1 MNLPWVF
8 QYAGVAVLSLLA
20 VAFGGKIL
28 LEYLRFT
35 GVEDTEGFISDT
47 EDFRVSLMRQGPNVD
62 GAALL
67 LDRVDKVVADYAS
80 SSAGL
85 DSRANTI
92 LGFLG
97 AGVGVPCVCGG
108 ELPPPLHALSA
119 ARNPSAAKILPIRSS
134 ITAHPPWRADFRE
147 SLALT
152 SSGRRSPRAQP
163 SSSRLRSSSVPSAS
177 AHSSSCVVRAPATAI
192 RADIGQALDV
202 ARNLTAQIAFHL
214 DVAVDRVAQL
224 LLIFFRKV
232 LDPSVRI
239 DSSFAQDLLRGRY
252 TDAEDIGQPDFNP
265 LLAGQ
270 VDAGDTSHQPCTCL
284 CLGLLSQITRT
295 LPSRRMMMHFS
306 QMRLTDGR
314 TFISLLSTVLGR
326 A

>member
-97 AGVGVPCVCGG
+97 AGVGV
-108 ELPPPLHALSA
+108 LSA
-119 ARNPSAAKILPIRSS
+119 FAGTTGTTPFAPTPLVFFGGTCILFSLAFAVSALWVRTDATPNLETYCNAAFLNGADSKAVLAARLAQWYLALQAEGIKPLFQKGAAV
-134 ITAHPPWRADFRE
+134 RATQLFFALGAA
-147 SLALT
+147 SLALNLA
-152 SSGRRSPRAQP
+152 SPRAHEGP
-163 SSSRLRSSSVPSAS
+163 AS
-177 AHSSSCVVRAPATAI
+177 TKLTCVV
-192 RADIGQALDV
+192 Q
-202 ARNLTAQIAFHL
+202 Q
-214 DVAVDRVAQL
+214 
-224 LLIFFRKV
+224 
-232 LDPSVRI
+232 
-239 DSSFAQDLLRGRY
+239 
-252 TDAEDIGQPDFNP
+252 
-265 LLAGQ
+265 
-270 VDAGDTSHQPCTCL
+270 HQTKIVCDKE
-284 CLGLLSQITRT
+284 TR
-295 LPSRRMMMHFS
+295 
-306 QMRLTDGR
+306 
-314 TFISLLSTVLGR
+314 
-326 A
+326 